1 MNLTQYLL
9 LGILVLF
16 SVSCSQKTTAEVTE
30 EAIPFL
36 ANLPLEPISLDGLS
50 SWNNPGANWQIAQ
63 NVLGDYLVDHD
74 LQTEPGTGILVN
86 LPTEEAKENLF
97 SSWEHGDLELEI
109 EFMMPRGSNS
119 GIYLQGRYE
128 VQLLDSWGKEDP
140 KDSDCGGIY
149 HRWDPERGKGN
160 EGFEGHPPRVNAS
173 RAPNLWQKYHI
184 LFRAPKFNEAGEKI
198 APAKFE
204 KVYHNGI
211 LIHDNIEVF
220 GPTRAAAFED
230 EVATGPLMIQGD
242 HGPVA
247 FRNIRYKKYG
257 DKKIG
262 LGELSYQI
270 YDYEDETRPNFD
282 SLELIQEGTADSFL
296 VAQISE
302 KKDHFAMRFSGEINV
317 PVSGTYLFQTLLD
330 DGGDLYIDGKAIVQN
345 GGELEFERQ
354 SGSIDLTE
362 GVHSLELT
370 FFQVTWRAHATIF
383 YEGPEMELQS
393 LASLSPFAD
402 RKEPKPFIV
411 EPGNSPEMIRGFVNY
426 KDEKRTQVL
435 SVGFPEGV
443 HYSYDLEEG
452 ALLTAWKGG
461 FANVREMWV
470 GRGHSQL
477 FQPLNAAVETTSG
490 IPFAQMSEA
499 EANWPKE
506 IPSGYRSIGYHLD
519 ESLKPIFEYTY
530 GTLSW
535 EDSFQPLPNQK
546 GLSRSV
552 EISTQ
557 ESSEG
562 LLFRIAQAKHIDRMP
577 NGLYR
582 VGGQYFIDTH
592 TLGERVKLIPLGS
605 VEALVVEL
613 PESPS
618 SPKIQYD
625 IIW

>member
-1 MNLTQYLL
+1 MNLIQHFL
-9 LGILVLF
+9 LGITVMVT
-16 SVSCSQKTTAEVTE
+16 VSCSQKTTAEVTE
-30 EAIPFL
+30 EAIPFI
-36 ANLPLEPISLDGLS
+36 ANLPLEPISLDGLA
-50 SWNNPGANWQIAQ
+50 SWDKPGANWQIVQRAF
-63 NVLGDYLVDHD
+63 GDYQKEHD
-74 LQTEPGTGILVN
+74 LQTEAGTGVLVN

-109 EFMMPRGSNS
+109 EFLMPKGSNS

-184 LFRAPKFNEAGEKI
+184 LFRAPRFNDAGEKI
-198 APAKFE
+198 EPAKFE

-211 LIHDNIEVF
+211 LIHDNIEVL

-230 EVATGPLMIQGD
+230 EAARGPLMIQGD

-257 DKKIG
+257 ESKIEI
-262 LGELSYQI
+262 GELSYQI
-270 YDYEDETRPNFD
+270 YDYEGDERPNFD
-282 SLELIQEGTADSFL
+282 SLELIQEGTTDSIM
-296 VAQISE
+296 VARISE
-302 KKDHFAMRFSGEINV
+302 KKEHFAMKLSGDITV
-317 PVSGTYLFQTLLD
+317 PVSGKYLFQTLLD
-330 DGGDLYIDGKAIVQN
+330 DGGDLYIDGKPIVNN

-354 SGSIDLTE
+354 SGTIDLTE

-393 LASLSPFAD
+393 LASLNPFAG

-411 EPGNSPEMIRGFVNY
+411 EPGNSPEMVRGFVNFQ
-426 KDEKRTQVL
+426 DEKRTQVL
-435 SVGFPEGV
+435 SVGYPEGV
-443 HYSYDLEEG
+443 HFSYDLEEG

-461 FANVREMWV
+461 FANVRDMWV

-477 FQPLNAAVETTSG
+477 FQPLNAAIETTAG
-490 IPFAQMSEA
+490 IPLAELSEA
-499 EANWPKE
+499 EASWPEE
-506 IPSGYRSIGYHLD
+506 IPSTYRSIGYHLD
-519 ESLKPIFEYTY
+519 EGLNPIFEYTH
-530 GTLSW
+530 GALSW
-535 EDSFQPLPNQK
+535 EDSFQPLDSQK
-546 GLSRSV
+546 GLRRSIN
-552 EISTQ
+552 ISSS
-557 ESSEG
+557 ENSEG
-562 LLFRIAQAKHIDRMP
+562 LLYRIAQAKSIDLMP

-592 TLGERVKLIPLGS
+592 TLGERARLIQIGS
-605 VEALVVEL
+605 TDALVVEIS
-613 PESPS
+613 ENAS
-618 SPKIQYD
+618 SSTVQYD